1 MAKPVVLYLCTGNSA
16 RSQMA
21 EALLKRNA
29 PDRFEVYSA
38 GLDPQGINPLTI
50 QVLNELGI
58 DISDQRSKSVSEF
71 LGKVAITH
79 ALFVCANAEERC
91 PSIYPFALN
100 KHSWP
105 FDDPAACAGSDA
117 EKLDEFRRIRD
128 EIDARICEWLSES
141 TPLQDAQE
149 VM

>member
-1 MAKPVVLYLCTGNSA
+1 MAKPVVLFLCTGNSA
-16 RSQMA
+16 RSQSA
-21 EALLKRNA
+21 EALLKRHA
-29 PDRFEVYSA
+29 PDRFEVCSA
-38 GLDPQGINPLTI
+38 GLNPQGINPFAI
-50 QVLNELGI
+50 QVLNEVGI

-79 ALFVCANAEERC
+79 AIFVCASAEEKC

-105 FDDPAACAGSDA
+105 FDDPAACDA
-117 EKLDEFRRIRD
+117 EKPDEFRRIRD
-128 EIDARICEWLSES
+128 EIDARICEWLSEV
-141 TPLQDAQE
+141 TPLQEAQE